1 MNQVQES
8 CCCKDCGTDTKS
20 TCRAIS
26 THVTP
31 LRPSIRGIVFLG
43 LAGLVGASDVVAE
56 GNSTA
61 AESKDACAISSLDNY
76 SLSFHIAGVFILFAV
91 AALGIIATMQLASA
105 DIQNQKAASV
115 LARLL
120 HLLKMF
126 GIGVIAATAWIHLL
140 PDAFGSFGNPC
151 LDAGWARY
159 GTGYV
164 GVFGLI
170 AAFIT
175 QLIEM
180 AASGYN
186 RGCHAKSLTDNSS
199 VCAGHDVDNDG
210 AELVRSPSGPIHS
223 SDHDKDLS
231 PDQTTVLV
239 LVEQSTDSHEKNQSE
254 LPLLNSCPAIPPHD
268 AGKVSLRDQARSH
281 DTDSHTDVSSNDFSK
296 EIATIILECG
306 IMFHSLIVGV
316 TLGVTPDDSYTTLL
330 IAVAFHQLFEGMALG
345 VLIGTLSM
353 SLTSK
358 RLLCLMYPLTTPL
371 GVAIGITV
379 RHSYNE
385 NGTNMILVQGIFN
398 SLSAGILFYNSYTE
412 LMSEEV
418 SHNAHFRGFTT
429 GFKAA
434 CFSAMYFGAASMAI
448 LAIWA

>member
-1 MNQVQES
+1 MNQVR
-8 CCCKDCGTDTKS
+8 S
-20 TCRAIS
+20 TCGAIS
-26 THVTP
+26 GHITALRTP
-31 LRPSIRGIVFLG
+31 IKCILFLA
-43 LAGLVGASDVVAE
+43 LVGLVGASEVVAK
-56 GNSTA
+56 GDSTA
-61 AESKDACAISSLDNY
+61 AESKDACAISALDGY
-76 SLSFHIAGVFILFAV
+76 SLGFHIAGVFILLAV
-91 AALGIIATMQLASA
+91 AALGITATMHLASA
-105 DIQNQKAASV
+105 DIQNQNAASV

-120 HLLKMF
+120 QLLKMF

-140 PDAFGSFGNPC
+140 PDAFESFGNPC

-159 GTGYV
+159 GTSYV

-186 RGCHAKSLTDNSS
+186 RSCHANSLTDNAS
-199 VCAGHDVDNDG
+199 VCAGRDVDIDG
-210 AELVRSPSGPIHS
+210 AELVHSPPGAIPTV
-223 SDHDKDLS
+223 DHNKDLS
-231 PDQTTVLV
+231 LEQTTVLV
-239 LVEQSTDSHEKNQSE
+239 LAEQSADSREKNQSE
-254 LPLLNSCPAIPPHD
+254 LPLLNSFAAAPIHES
-268 AGKVSLRDQARSH
+268 GKVLHCH
-281 DTDSHTDVSSNDFSK
+281 DGDTHADLSTNSFSK
-296 EIATIILECG
+296 EISTIILECG
-306 IMFHSLIVGV
+306 IMFHSLIIGV
-316 TLGVTPDDSYTTLL
+316 TLGVTPDDSFTTLL

-371 GVAIGITV
+371 GVAIGITL

-385 NGTNMILVQGIFN
+385 NATSMILVQGIFN
-398 SLSAGILFYNSYTE
+398 SLSAGILFYNTYTE

-418 SHNAHFRGFTT
+418 SHSAHLRGFTT

-434 CFSAMYFGAASMAI
+434 CFAAMYFGAASMAI